1 MLAND
6 AKRDYETVKSSIERE
21 IKGVVS
27 DNEDDWIL
35 YDSTR
40 TDEFI
45 NALMKLLGDW
55 EKDKKEYYGERK
67 TFKNKI
73 AETFRRNQFG
83 GKYK

>member
-55 EKDKKEYYGERK
+55 
-67 TFKNKI
+67 
-73 AETFRRNQFG
+73 
-83 GKYK
+83 